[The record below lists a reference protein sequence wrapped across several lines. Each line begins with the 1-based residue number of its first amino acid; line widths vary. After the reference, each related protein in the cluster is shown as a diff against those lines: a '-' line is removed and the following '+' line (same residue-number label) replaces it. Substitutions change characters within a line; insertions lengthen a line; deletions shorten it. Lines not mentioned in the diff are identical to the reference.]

1 MHTNETHSVANLQDL
16 IPTLAAII
24 IGNTKLLAKVG
35 IKSCRFATGCVS
47 FVHVWM
53 QLANQ
58 LELCLHEQT
67 QIVASAAC
75 RVGSQEFHSWIA
87 SLPLV
92 SLLFIVIPTPFLN
105 FLNFIYI
112 YILFVYFLLYN
123 RSSLILFA
131 LRLGTSRLRNLVM
144 RVPRPLF
151 ELRRFVFVLQYKS

>member
-1 MHTNETHSVANLQDL
+1 MASKFVL
-16 IPTLAAII
+16 PII
-24 IGNTKLLAKVG
+24 IAAKVG
-35 IKSCRFATGCVS
+35 IKSCRYATECVS

-58 LELCLHEQT
+58 LELCLREQT

-105 FLNFIYI
+105 FI

-123 RSSLILFA
+123 RSSLILSA
-131 LRLGTSRLRNLVM
+131 LRLETLRLCNLVM
-144 RVPRPLF
+144 HVPRPLF

>member
-1 MHTNETHSVANLQDL
+1 
-16 IPTLAAII
+16 
-24 IGNTKLLAKVG
+24 
-35 IKSCRFATGCVS
+35 
-47 FVHVWM
+47 M

-58 LELCLHEQT
+58 LELCLHKQT

-75 RVGSQEFHSWIA
+75 IVGSQEFHSWIA
-87 SLPLV
+87 SLSLV

-105 FLNFIYI
+105 FLNFI

-131 LRLGTSRLRNLVM
+131 LRLGNSLLRNLVI

>member
-1 MHTNETHSVANLQDL
+1 MYA
-16 IPTLAAII
+16 
-24 IGNTKLLAKVG
+24 
-35 IKSCRFATGCVS
+35 
-47 FVHVWM
+47 WM

-75 RVGSQEFHSWIA
+75 SVGSQEFHSWIA

-105 FLNFIYI
+105 FI

-123 RSSLILFA
+123 RNSLILSA
-131 LRLGTSRLRNLVM
+131 LRLETSRLYNLVI

-151 ELRRFVFVLQYKS
+151 ELRRFVFYTPV

>member
-1 MHTNETHSVANLQDL
+1 MKKYSVANLQDL
-16 IPTLAAII
+16 IPTLASKFVLPII
-24 IGNTKLLAKVG
+24 IAAKVG
-35 IKSCRFATGCVS
+35 IKSCRFATEYFS

-105 FLNFIYI
+105 FLKFYLYLVCLLFI
-112 YILFVYFLLYN
+112 V
-123 RSSLILFA
+123 
-131 LRLGTSRLRNLVM
+131 
-144 RVPRPLF
+144 
-151 ELRRFVFVLQYKS
+151 Q

>member
-1 MHTNETHSVANLQDL
+1 
-16 IPTLAAII
+16 
-24 IGNTKLLAKVG
+24 
-35 IKSCRFATGCVS
+35 
-47 FVHVWM
+47 M

-58 LELCLHEQT
+58 LELCLHKQT

-105 FLNFIYI
+105 FIYI
-112 YILFVYFLLYN
+112 SFVYFLLYN

-131 LRLGTSRLRNLVM
+131 LRLVM